1 MNELFPEIY
10 KIIEFYLAQ
19 NDPNFMILLPS
30 PKGIISLFYCVC
42 VLCVCVCVCVC
53 VCMCVY
59 VCVLVHVYVHICGY
73 LYRNQRS
80 T

>member
-42 VLCVCVCVCVC
+42 VCLRQAF
-53 VCMCVY
+53 M
-59 VCVLVHVYVHICGY
+59 
-73 LYRNQRS
+73 
-80 T
+80 